1 MPKYGMVTYK
11 SRKQSGNVS
20 AQTEFDRALAA
31 KNDDENTGNRSKNN
45 LERTKKF
52 ELKIKRGNKP
62 LDGNKKRKL
71 NPLLEDELFG
81 FTESDS
87 ESHCSSGKDRTLKR
101 PKSPCKSKSPTKQNS
116 SDSSIKKGSPFK
128 VNSPFKNISSP
139 FKNKSPL
146 KSNLKSP
153 LKNSPS
159 KGVEKTVKFDDKST
173 DDAYGSSQEPNVA
186 RETDC
191 AVEDDRPTQKQVCYA
206 PVKVNPRLP
215 QAGDYGGIA
224 KAFSGFSEIKRHWG
238 TEHRGKMSAHAST
251 LPVIVLRT

>member
-1 MPKYGMVTYK
+1 MVTYK

-45 LERTKKF
+45 LERTKKS

-238 TEHRGKMSAHAST
+238 TG
-251 LPVIVLRT
+251 